1 MNSEDWIGGTW
12 VSDWYQK
19 LKEENFRLIDN
30 FLSKPPLKILDIG
43 CGLAWESRMFNK
55 KYGSQLWLIDGD
67 VEDNDKKL
75 PSAGEGAYHQSAN
88 DFLYYYSL
96 ERIDAEL
103 KKLGTKNYH
112 LIDCNNINLDS
123 DLKFDL
129 ITSWVSCGYHYPAN
143 TYKELIEKHST
154 SDTKII
160 LDIRKNKQQIVGSE
174 QGIEIVNILNERQK
188 YVTAEVKFLKN

>member
-1 MNSEDWIGGTW
+1 MNSENWIGDVW
-12 VSDWYQK
+12 ASDWYQK
-19 LKEENFRLIDN
+19 LKEENFRLTDN

-43 CGLAWESRMFNK
+43 CGLAWESRMFNE
-55 KYGSQLWLIDGD
+55 KYGSHMWLIDGD
-67 VEDNDKKL
+67 VSDNDKKL
-75 PSAGEGAYHQSAN
+75 PSAGEGAYHQTAN

-96 ERIDAEL
+96 ERIDNEL
-103 KKLGTKNYH
+103 KKLRTKNYH

>member
-1 MNSEDWIGGTW
+1 MKIFQGLFFLAFLFL
-12 VSDWYQK
+12 VSIQLTANGEISANPFNGILKVKFSGVIIDAKTK
-19 LKEENFRLIDN
+19 LPIQGV
-30 FLSKPPLKILDIG
+30 SVYILDIKSG
-43 CGLAWESRMFNK
+43 ALTNA
-55 KYGSQLWLIDGD
+55 DGYFEINNLSGGTHL
-67 VEDNDKKL
+67 VEI
-75 PSAGEGAYHQSAN
+75 SHIG
-88 DFLYYYSL
+88 YST
-96 ERIDAEL
+96 IVD
-103 KKLGTKNYH
+103 
-112 LIDCNNINLDS
+112 NINLDS

-129 ITSWVSCGYHYPAN
+129 ITSWVSCGFHYPAN

>member
-75 PSAGEGAYHQSAN
+75 PGAGEGAYHQTA
-88 DFLYYYSL
+88 DEFLYYYSL

-103 KKLGTKNYH
+103 KNLGTKNYS
-112 LIDCNNINLDS
+112 LIDCKNINLEN
-123 DLKFDL
+123 DLTFDL
-129 ITSWVSCGYHYPAN
+129 ITSWVSCGFHYPAT
-143 TYKELIEKHST
+143 TYKDLIEKHST
-154 SDTKII
+154 PDTKLIM
-160 LDIRKNKQQIVGSE
+160 DIRKGKHQIIDGD
-174 QGIEIVNILNERQK
+174 QGIEIINIINERQK
-188 YVTAEVKFLKN
+188 YVTAEVKFIKN